1 MFFFPFVFQ
10 TTKAFLPDM
19 IDTDN
24 GHIVTVA
31 SLAGLVGVNKLV
43 DYSASKFAAVGFDE
57 SLRLELEVSIAVL
70 CYLFCATRVIC
81 VWFEARPCLA
91 PNFSALTT
99 AKINL

>member
-1 MFFFPFVFQ
+1 
-10 TTKAFLPDM
+10 M
-19 IDTDN
+19 IETDN

-57 SLRLELEVSIAVL
+57 SLRLELEVSRFYFI
-70 CYLFCATRVIC
+70 Y
-81 VWFEARPCLA
+81 FEPRPNCIGPQRPCLA
-91 PNFSALTT
+91 LNFSALAT